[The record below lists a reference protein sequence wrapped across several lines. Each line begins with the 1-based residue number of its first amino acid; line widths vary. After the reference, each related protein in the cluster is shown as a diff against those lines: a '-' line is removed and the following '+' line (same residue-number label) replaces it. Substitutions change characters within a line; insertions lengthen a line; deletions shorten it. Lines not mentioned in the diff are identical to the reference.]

1 MDKKDIE
8 RLFLSVAQDPALD
21 TDANRKIFFFLI
33 RSTLGYRDEMF
44 SSKGIVVT
52 VEDVR
57 TALRWLVPVLAT
69 GNVPKT
75 DNKISLGLLDLWIE
89 ELQKTETKND
99 LPNE

>member
-1 MDKKDIE
+1 MA
-8 RLFLSVAQDPALD
+8 RDPALD
-21 TDANRKIFFFLI
+21 TDANRKIFSFLVQ
-33 RSTLGYRDEMF
+33 STLGYRDKMLT
-44 SSKGIVVT
+44 SKGIVVT